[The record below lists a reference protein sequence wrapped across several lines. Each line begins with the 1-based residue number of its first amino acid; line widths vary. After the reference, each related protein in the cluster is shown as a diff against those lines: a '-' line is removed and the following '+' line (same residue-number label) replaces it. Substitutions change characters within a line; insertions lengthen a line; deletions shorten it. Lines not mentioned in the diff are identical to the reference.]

1 MVFPLNGGFF
11 EKKMRDFRVRSGI
24 LEEKMNHYWVTWGI
38 SEEKWRFFGLIGVFE
53 EKMHDLRLH
62 MRLM

>member
-24 LEEKMNHYWVTWGI
+24 LEEKMHDFRLPDFGVKWGI
-38 SEEKWRFFGLIGVFE
+38 FWRDTANSLKVSTNSP
-53 EKMHDLRLH
+53 
-62 MRLM
+62 